1 MQGVLAANDPVV
13 VYPFKGSFRNRD
25 ASMCNN
31 GEAEMLD
38 EFGNKI
44 SDERGDTATFG
55 RNGIRTIRIKN
66 NNGNLN
72 VKSLTILIRIKLR
85 ESGST
90 RTIVEFSAQGKPIF
104 LLSLQQ
110 NNLRFSLN
118 SSDGER
124 LNASMILDSKG
135 VEERK
140 FYSLA
145 VAYSHTTGH
154 VTLYSSSGEPY
165 SGFLG
170 FYEVEEPEYVYLGN
184 NMESV
189 MGRSNEQHSLEQ
201 FLGRMEC
208 FMVYRRSLSFSEIPQ
223 ADNLCER
230 LLDKGND
237 DDYDNDNDSDDESGG
252 KLGYRILLFM
262 SNCS

>member
-13 VYPFKGSFRNRD
+13 VYPFKGSFRTRD

-44 SDERGDTATFG
+44 SDERDFVAF
-55 RNGIRTIRIKN
+55 RLNGIRTIRIKN

-72 VKSLTILIRIKLR
+72 VKSLTILLRIRIR

-90 RTIVEFSAQGKPIF
+90 RTIVAFSAQGKPVL

-110 NNLRFSLN
+110 NNVRFSLN

-124 LNASMILDSKG
+124 LSATMILDSKG

-140 FYSLA
+140 LYSLA

-184 NMESV
+184 NKESV

-230 LLDKGND
+230 LLNDKGND
-237 DDYDNDNDSDDESGG
+237 DDYDNDNDNDDESGD
-252 KLGYRILLFM
+252 KLSYRILLFVP
-262 SNCS
+262 SCS